1 MRASIR
7 PAGLLALFVLP
18 AAFAGETDPKPPAEV
33 PAYNVNDYY
42 QVHQDRRIYVFDDAA
57 TFKEFLSSG
66 ETPYRLTRIGAGP
79 KGETLVFGLRGMD
92 KDKKEDNVGGAA
104 LYDGKTQ
111 GASDSFFAVLIDA
124 ARIHVFED
132 WAGFAAYR
140 ESGEAALRYTDIG
153 GGPQGRTVVY
163 VFGKANKEK
172 KPDEMVARFK
182 SLFVR

>member
-7 PAGLLALFVLP
+7 PAALLALFVLP
-18 AAFAGETDPKPPAEV
+18 AAFAGEAAPEI

-42 QVHQDRRIYVFDDAA
+42 QVRREQRIYVFDDAS

-66 ETPYRLTRIGAGP
+66 EAPYRLTRIGAGP
-79 KGETLVFGLRGMD
+79 KGETVVFGLRGMD
-92 KDKKEDNVGGAA
+92 KDKKDDSVGGVA
-104 LYDGKTQ
+104 LYDGKAQ
-111 GASDSFFAVLIDA
+111 GAADSFFAVLMDD

-140 ESGEAALRYTDIG
+140 ESGEAAFRYTDIG
-153 GGPQGRTVVY
+153 GGPKGQTVVY
-163 VFGKANKEK
+163 VFGKANKDK

-182 SLFVR
+182 SLWVP

>member
-1 MRASIR
+1 MRAFIR
-7 PAGLLALFVLP
+7 PAALLALFVLP
-18 AAFAGETDPKPPAEV
+18 AAFADEAAPKAPAEV

-42 QVHQDRRIYVFDDAA
+42 QIHQDKRIHVFDDAG

-66 ETPYRLTRIGAGP
+66 ESPYRLTRIGAGP
-79 KGETLVFGLRGMD
+79 KGETIVFGLRGMD
-92 KDKKEDNVGGAA
+92 KDKKEENIGGAA

-111 GASDSFFAVLIDA
+111 GASDSFFAVLMDDK
-124 ARIHVFED
+124 RIHVFED

-140 ESGEAALRYTDIG
+140 ESGEAAFRYTDIG
-153 GGPQGRTVVY
+153 GGPNGQTVVY

-182 SLFVR
+182 SLYAR